1 MMAVAPGLQ
10 MPTLPVEMNP
20 IERAVG
26 DREIA
31 WRIQRAASGATVD
44 HVEHAAMADRG
55 DRLAAV
61 MPHQPVDRL
70 AHPPGKAAQRLT
82 RPEIVVEIARHIV
95 RIGLRIPF
103 GGRRTVSEGL
113 CALC

>member
-10 MPTLPVEMNP
+10 MPTLPVEMKP

-26 DREIA
+26 DREIT

-44 HVEHAAMADRG
+44 HVEHAAMADCG

-61 MPHQPVDRL
+61 MSHQPVARL
-70 AHPPGKAAQRLT
+70 GHPPGKAAQQLT
-82 RPEIVVEIARHIV
+82 RPEIVVEVARPLV
-95 RIGLRIPF
+95 RIGL
-103 GGRRTVSEGL
+103 
-113 CALC
+113 